1 MYFSL
6 DIIVT
11 IVYNVSKSREEIQ
24 RNERDN
30 GAKLYYDCKKEDW
43 FCKNPGGSLIK
54 KILWTVAD
62 KLEVL

>member
-24 RNERDN
+24 RNERM
-30 GAKLYYDCKKEDW
+30 E
-43 FCKNPGGSLIK
+43 I
-54 KILWTVAD
+54 
-62 KLEVL
+62 